1 MRKYSFRFVRENI
14 NWDEINITY
23 VECKGNSFF
32 NIIMATFFGIASIIG
47 IILTVDMLHNLEG
60 VLAFCFINLMFIGPF
75 SYLLLKIINYSFL
88 IENDKIMYK
97 NIFGNIYEYDFRD
110 IKDVKHII
118 GSHRIPE
125 IFIIKMEDRKNIVIS
140 DYSTNFDL
148 LKLKFRKERLIDNL

>member
-1 MRKYSFRFVRENI
+1 MKKYSFKFVRGNI
-14 NWDEINITY
+14 NWDEINITC

-32 NIIMATFFGIASIIG
+32 NIIMAVLFGTASIIG
-47 IILTVDMLHNLEG
+47 IISTVDFLHNLEG
-60 VLAFCFINLMFIGPF
+60 FLAFCFINLMFIGPF
-75 SYLLLKIINYSFL
+75 SYLILKIKNYCFS

-97 NIFGNIYEYDFRD
+97 NIFENIYEYDFRD
-110 IKDVKHII
+110 IKDVKHIK

-148 LKLKFRKERLIDNL
+148 LKAKFQKERLIENL